1 MISNIDRSVNKQKE
15 TLRDGGWLRGG
26 GGGGGGEG
34 K

>member
-15 TLRDGGWLRGG
+15 TLRDGGWFRGG